1 MRSIKNQN
9 IKGMRV
15 LVRVDFNVPLNHN
28 FNITDDSRIVAAI
41 PTINK
46 IRSAGGKTIIIS
58 HMGRPKNG
66 FEERFSLKHVVNHLS
81 KLIGLTVFFNTDCV
95 GDSVINT
102 VNKMKNGDVLLL
114 ENLRF
119 YREEEECDEGFA
131 KELSKI
137 GEIYINDAFGTAHR
151 KHASTTAITNYFKGR
166 KFFGLLL
173 SRELKNLH
181 TALEKTNTP
190 FTAVIGGAKIS
201 GKINVLKSLINKV
214 DNLII
219 GGGMAYTFIK
229 ALGGDV
235 GSSLVE
241 KDKLPLAKEVVLY
254 AKKMKVNLLLPIDSI
269 NASEFNNDAKIE
281 RTSASKI
288 SNSYMGLDIGEKSI
302 SLFTEII
309 LTSKTIIWNG
319 PMGVFEMK
327 NFENGTRKIAKA
339 ICRASV
345 NGAFSLVGGGDSV
358 SAIKT
363 FNLEN
368 EISYLSTG
376 GGAMLK
382 YIEGV
387 DLPAINAI
395 EG

>member
-1 MRSIKNQN
+1 MLSIKNQN
-9 IKGMRV
+9 IKGKRV
-15 LVRVDFNVPLNHN
+15 LIRVDFNVPLDHN

-46 IRSAGGKTIIIS
+46 IRNSGGKIVIIS
-58 HMGRPKNG
+58 HAGRPKNG
-66 FEERFSLKHVVNHLS
+66 FEEQFSLKHIVRHLS
-81 KLIGLTVFFNTDCV
+81 KLIGLTVFFNDDCV

-119 YREEEECDEGFA
+119 YHEEEECDEGFA

-137 GEIYINDAFGTAHR
+137 GDIYINDAFGTAHR
-151 KHASTTAITNYFKGR
+151 KHASTTAIANYFKGR
-166 KFFGLLL
+166 KFFGLLF
-173 SRELKNLH
+173 SHELKNLH
-181 TALEKTNTP
+181 RALEKTNTP
-190 FTAVIGGAKIS
+190 FTAIIGGAKIS

-214 DNLII
+214 DNLIV

-241 KDKLPLAKEVVLY
+241 KDKLPLAKDLVVY

-288 SNSYMGLDIGEKSI
+288 SSSYIGLDVGEKSI
-302 SLFTEII
+302 SWFTEVI
-309 LTSKTIIWNG
+309 LNSKTIIWNG

-327 NFENGTRKIAKA
+327 NFENGTKKIAEA
-339 ICRASV
+339 ICRASS

-358 SAIKT
+358 SAIKK

-368 EISYLSTG
+368 EISYL
-376 GGAMLK
+376 
-382 YIEGV
+382 V
-387 DLPAINAI
+387 QQQ
-395 EG
+395 